1 MSPPGARTAT
11 AGPALSH
18 RGWLVLA
25 AVLAHGGAAAQGSPD
40 SVSALWRRAEE
51 VVGVPIVLPS
61 TQQLPTHPQDL
72 IRFRPLGPGEAS
84 STAGHLRLY
93 IEEFSKYP
101 RSLLRAVNLEWV
113 AFVKG
118 LRVADDPRAGT
129 YLRFFRAVDMKPA
142 GGVVYDVQQ
151 GAYNER
157 YVRWVLHHEFFH
169 FIDSR
174 LDRSIEDRAWSRL
187 NPKAF
192 RYTGVRASAPVLL
205 DHPRAGVIT
214 SYSMKSMPED
224 RAEVFAALFVDEAHP
239 RLRQIAQA
247 DPVVRS
253 KVRLMMQLLR
263 RIDPSMNDRYFRA
276 RLGEHWRGLA
286 DAAS

>member
-1 MSPPGARTAT
+1 MSLSGARGAT
-11 AGPALSH
+11 AGYALCL
-18 RGWLVLA
+18 RGLVSA
-25 AVLAHGGAAAQGSPD
+25 AVLAHGAAAAQGSPE
-40 SVSALWRRAEE
+40 SVSALWRKAEQ

-61 TQQLPTHPQDL
+61 TPQLPTHPQDL

-93 IEEFSKYP
+93 TAEFSKYP

-118 LRVADDPRAGT
+118 LRVADDPRAAT
-129 YLRFFRAVDMKPA
+129 YVRFFGAGDMKPA
-142 GGVVYDVQQ
+142 GGMVYDVQQ
-151 GAYNER
+151 GAYDER

-169 FIDSR
+169 FIDSSLNR
-174 LDRSIEDRAWSRL
+174 GLEDRAWSRL
-187 NPKAF
+187 NPEAF
-192 RYTGVRASAPVLL
+192 RYTGMTERAPVLL
-205 DHPRAGVIT
+205 EHPRAGAIT
-214 SYSMKSMPED
+214 RYAMKSMPED

-247 DPVVRS
+247 DPVVRG

-263 RIDPSMNDRYFRA
+263 RIDPSMNDRYFRT
-276 RLGEHWRGLA
+276 RLGEHWRALA